1 MSEEFNKEL
10 CEERHARIEER
21 LSRQEQKI
29 DSLEKC
35 VIKLTEMIERHD
47 NECKDSDIRIS
58 AIEAKPMATVGKICG
73 YAATAILGAISSWIV
88 QYFEILG

>member
-1 MSEEFNKEL
+1 MEGYNKEL

-21 LSRQEQKI
+21 LSKHGEQI

-47 NECKDSDIRIS
+47 NECKDSDQRIS
-58 AIEAKPMATVGKICG
+58 AIETKPMATIGKICG
-73 YAATAILGAISSWIV
+73 YAATAILGALSSWIV
-88 QYFEILG
+88 QYFELLG